1 LAEKE
6 QYYLNLYQP
15 EYNQILPWGPG
26 EENKEN
32 NTLANLPKLPTSMIE
47 YNAFAK
53 QLVLFQLS
61 NQQLTIINPSPG
73 LSLIPWKVK
82 PVHLPII
89 PNKKSSFEV
98 KPKKTWTLSETTR
111 LKQSL
116 AQQKRTKHPKPGFAV
131 QVLDLVTNKNI
142 IYPSYREATQ
152 ALNIPVDIIPK
163 YINRNQNKP
172 YKKRYVFTKL

>member
-73 LSLIPWKVK
+73 LSLIP
-82 PVHLPII
+82 
-89 PNKKSSFEV
+89 
-98 KPKKTWTLSETTR
+98 
-111 LKQSL
+111 
-116 AQQKRTKHPKPGFAV
+116 
-131 QVLDLVTNKNI
+131 
-142 IYPSYREATQ
+142 
-152 ALNIPVDIIPK
+152 
-163 YINRNQNKP
+163 
-172 YKKRYVFTKL
+172 